1 MKEFT
6 ILIKPLTPIWT
17 GDAERKNNT
26 LRETGIIGSL
36 RWWYEALIR
45 GWGGTACD
53 PTNTDCKDDDHCDAC
68 ELFGCTGW
76 ARKFRLEMNFSTTIP
91 ELSIGTRE
99 MHKTRGNRKYLI
111 RNIAGFMSDSSIA
124 LTFIPLRKISKNEW
138 SLLNTILNIIGNYGA
153 IGAHTSQGKGVIEIV
168 KNNLPEQMHKINFS
182 ELKKSN
188 KDVNNSPN
196 LNNYFFYKF
205 HLKFKEDISEVIK
218 KEAFWTHNLYH
229 TGFSDNWNKW
239 ETLWKN
245 YHFLPIA
252 FHIRDAIRHFEG
264 NKNKRHE
271 IFGELGNGSKVF
283 VSHGYK
289 IDEKTVEFRVWGYDV
304 ANSLKNNIKN
314 KLNSELNQKLFSN
327 GKDALE
333 ICELKEEK
341 SGEELLV
348 GFK

>member
-1 MKEFT
+1 MRE
-6 ILIKPLTPIWT
+6 IVVNIKPLTPIWT
-17 GDAERKNNT
+17 GDADRKNTT

-45 GWGGTACD
+45 GLGGTACD
-53 PTNTDCKDDDHCDAC
+53 PTQTDCKDDHHCDAC

-76 ARKFRLEMNFSTTIP
+76 GRKFKLEVDFNTTIP
-91 ELSIGTRE
+91 QLWIGIRE
-99 MHKTRGNRKYLI
+99 RHHK
-111 RNIAGFMSDSSIA
+111 RNVAGFMSDGSIA
-124 LTFIPLRKISKNEW
+124 LTFIPLREINKKEW
-138 SLLNTILNIIGNYGA
+138 ILLNVALNIIGDYGA
-153 IGAHTSQGKGVIEIV
+153 IGAHTSQGNGVIKIV
-168 KNNLPEQMHKINFS
+168 ENNLPEQMHKINFS
-182 ELKKSN
+182 ELKKSD

-196 LNNYFFYKF
+196 LKNYFFYKF

-218 KEAFWTHNLYH
+218 KKAFWTHNSDH
-229 TGFSDNWNKW
+229 RDFNDNWNNW

-252 FHIRDAIRHFEG
+252 FHIRDAARHFEG
-264 NKNKRHE
+264 DRNNRHE
-271 IFGELGNGSKVF
+271 IFGVLGNGSKVF

-304 ANSLKNNIKN
+304 DNSLKNNIKN
-314 KLNSELNQKLFSN
+314 KLNSGLKQKLFSD

>member
-17 GDAERKNNT
+17 GDEGRKNTT

-36 RWWYEALIR
+36 RWWYEALMR
-45 GWGGTACD
+45 GLGGTACD
-53 PTNTDCKDDDHCDAC
+53 PTKTNCKDSLHCDTC

-76 ARKFRLEMNFSTTIP
+76 ARKFRLETNFSTTIS

-99 MHKTRGNRKYLI
+99 KRKVRNNWIYLK
-111 RNIAGFMSDSSIA
+111 RNVAGFISDGSIA
-124 LTFIPLRKISKNEW
+124 LTFIPLREISKNEW
-138 SLLNTILNIIGNYGA
+138 GLLNATIKIIGDYGA
-153 IGAHTSQGKGVIEIV
+153 IGAHTSQGNGVIKIV
-168 KNNLPEQMHKINFS
+168 ENNLPEQMHKINIS
-182 ELKKSN
+182 ELKKSDKN
-188 KDVNNSPN
+188 VNNYPN

-218 KEAFWTHNLYH
+218 KKAFWTHN
-229 TGFSDNWNKW
+229 FDQRDFNDNNW

-245 YHFLPIA
+245 YHLLPIA
-252 FHIRDAIRHFEG
+252 FHIRDAARHFEVDR
-264 NKNKRHE
+264 KKRHD

-304 ANSLKNNIKN
+304 GNSLKNNIKN
-314 KLNSELNQKLFSN
+314 KLNSGLKQKLFSD

-341 SGEELLV
+341 SGEELLA